1 VTNDVRID
9 FTPIIY
15 IMYWLDIVFVSLLPC
30 PQASQKENAQKG
42 GGMTTLIQEGTQL
55 FLGETAGKVVGSG
68 LAVVNV
74 GSKSNA
80 NRDVDFDE
88 VDEAEDQVENPA
100 AVQVDHL

>member
-1 VTNDVRID
+1 
-9 FTPIIY
+9 
-15 IMYWLDIVFVSLLPC
+15 M
-30 PQASQKENAQKG
+30 
-42 GGMTTLIQEGTQL
+42 

-88 VDEAEDQVENPA
+88 VDEAEDQVEKPVVA
-100 AVQVDHL
+100 QVPHS